1 LKNNTAITVLQF
13 SQPPGP
19 NIEKS
24 SISSLEVL
32 KKAVEGMEPGYYSE
46 GELREK
52 LREFYVVVV
61 VSNLGIAKND
71 KICLGVEG

>member
-1 LKNNTAITVLQF
+1 MKNDTEITVLQP
-13 SQPPGP
+13 SQPPEP

-32 KKAVEGMEPGYYSE
+32 KNAVEGMEPGYYSE

-61 VSNLGIAKND
+61 SNLGIAKND
-71 KICLGVEG
+71 KICIGVEG

>member
-1 LKNNTAITVLQF
+1 MKNDTEITVLQP
-13 SQPPGP
+13 SQPPEP

-61 VSNLGIAKND
+61 SNLGIAKND
-71 KICLGVEG
+71 KICIGVEG

>member
-1 LKNNTAITVLQF
+1 
-13 SQPPGP
+13 
-19 NIEKS
+19 
-24 SISSLEVL
+24 
-32 KKAVEGMEPGYYSE
+32 MEPGYYSE

>member
-1 LKNNTAITVLQF
+1 LKNDTEITVLQP
-13 SQPPGP
+13 SQPPEP

-61 VSNLGIAKND
+61 SNLGIAKND
-71 KICLGVEG
+71 KICIGVEG

>member
-1 LKNNTAITVLQF
+1 MKNNTAITVLQL

-24 SISSLEVL
+24 SISSLVVL
-32 KKAVEGMEPGYYSE
+32 KKAVEGMELGYYSE

-52 LREFYVVVV
+52 LREFYVVV

>member
-1 LKNNTAITVLQF
+1 M
-13 SQPPGP
+13 
-19 NIEKS
+19 
-24 SISSLEVL
+24 VL
-32 KKAVEGMEPGYYSE
+32 KKAVEGMELGYYSE

-52 LREFYVVVV
+52 LREFYVVV